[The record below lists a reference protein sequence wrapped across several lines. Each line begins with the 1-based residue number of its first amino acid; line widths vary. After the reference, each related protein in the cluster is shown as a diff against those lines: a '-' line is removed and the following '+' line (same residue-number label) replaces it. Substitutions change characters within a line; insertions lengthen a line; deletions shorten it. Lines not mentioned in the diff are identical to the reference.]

1 MVEHSRDQS
10 VARQRRKRQERLL
23 EGVLLV
29 CAMTSIVAVTIITV
43 FVFASG
49 LPLIIREG
57 LLDLVFGRD
66 WRPLQGFFG
75 ILPMI
80 VGSIMVTVGALV
92 LAVPAGLL
100 GAVFMAEFAPE
111 RVANVLRP
119 TIQLLAGI
127 PSVVYGFWG
136 LVVLVP
142 FLRSILGG
150 SGFSALAG
158 AMILAI
164 MIQPT
169 ITNLSEDALRSVPR
183 EYKEGSMALGATHW
197 QTVKHVQVPAAMKG
211 IVAGVILGMGRAIG
225 ETMAVIMV
233 TGNVPGMPSSVLD
246 PVRTLTGNIVIE
258 MAYAHGDHMQAL
270 FATGVVLF
278 VFIMVLNLFI
288 NWWRREEV
296 DY

>member
-1 MVEHSRDQS
+1 MAEHSRHQLA
-10 VARQRRKRQERLL
+10 ARRRRRRQERLL
-23 EGVLLV
+23 EGSLLV

-43 FVFASG
+43 FVFAGG
-49 LPLIIREG
+49 LPLIVREG
-57 LLDLVFGRD
+57 LSDLVFGRV
-66 WRPLQGFFG
+66 WRPLQGLFG

-80 VGSIMVTVGALV
+80 AGSIMVTVGALV
-92 LAVPAGLL
+92 LAVPASLL

-142 FLRSILGG
+142 FLRNFFGG
-150 SGFSALAG
+150 SGFSAVAG
-158 AMILAI
+158 AIILAI
-164 MIQPT
+164 MILPT
-169 ITNLSEDALRSVPR
+169 IINLSEDALRSVPR
-183 EYKEGSMALGATHW
+183 EFKEGSMALGATHW
-197 QTVKHVQVPAAMKG
+197 QTVKHVQVPAAMQG
-211 IVAGVILGMGRAIG
+211 IVTGVILGMGRAIG

-246 PVRTLTGNIVIE
+246 PVRTLTANIVIE
-258 MAYAHGDHMQAL
+258 MAYAHGDHMEAL

-278 VFIMVLNLFI
+278 VFIMMLNLSI
-288 NWWRREEV
+288 NWWRRKEV
-296 DY
+296 NY

>member
-1 MVEHSRDQS
+1 
-10 VARQRRKRQERLL
+10 
-23 EGVLLV
+23 
-29 CAMTSIVAVTIITV
+29 MTSIVAVTIITV
-43 FVFASG
+43 FVFAGG
-49 LPLIIREG
+49 LPLIVREG
-57 LLDLVFGRD
+57 LSDLVFGRV
-66 WRPLQGFFG
+66 WRPLQGLFG

-80 VGSIMVTVGALV
+80 AGSIMVTVGALV

-142 FLRSILGG
+142 FLRNLFGG
-150 SGFSALAG
+150 SGFSAVAG
-158 AMILAI
+158 AIILAI
-164 MIQPT
+164 MILPT
-169 ITNLSEDALRSVPR
+169 IINLSEDALRSVPR
-183 EYKEGSMALGATHW
+183 EFKEGSMALGATHW
-197 QTVKHVQVPAAMKG
+197 QTVKHVQVPAAMQG
-211 IVAGVILGMGRAIG
+211 IVTGVILGMGRAIG

-258 MAYAHGDHMQAL
+258 MAYAHGDHMEAL

-278 VFIMVLNLFI
+278 VFIMMLNLSI
-288 NWWRREEV
+288 NWWRRKEV
-296 DY
+296 NY

>member
-1 MVEHSRDQS
+1 MADPPREQR
-10 VARQRRKRQERLL
+10 RQRRERYVEGTLL
-23 EGVLLV
+23 A
-29 CAMTSIVAVTIITV
+29 CAMTSIVAVVVISV

-57 LLDLVFGRD
+57 LGGVVLNRN
-66 WRPLQGFFG
+66 WSPMQGSFG

-80 VGSIMVTVGALV
+80 VGSGMVTVGALF

-100 GAVFMAEFAPE
+100 GAVFMAEFAPA

-142 FLRSILGG
+142 FLRRIFGG
-150 SGFSALAG
+150 SGFSAVAG
-158 AMILAI
+158 AIILAI
-164 MIQPT
+164 MILPT
-169 ITNLSEDALRSVPR
+169 VINLSEDALRSVPR
-183 EYKEGSMALGATHW
+183 EFNEGSMALGATHW
-197 QTVKHVQVPAAMKG
+197 QTVKNVQIPAAKQG
-211 IVAGVILGMGRAIG
+211 IVTGVVLGTGRAIG

-233 TGNVPGMPSSVLD
+233 TGNVPGMPSSFLD

-278 VFIMVLNLFI
+278 VFIMLLNLLI
-288 NWWRREEV
+288 SWWRREGV
-296 DY
+296 NYR